1 MSSIALRLYQK
12 LLDAPDEKARS
23 QAIVDAFA
31 ELEAR
36 CARLHEASSTRRD
49 PAATGL
55 RPLPESEC
63 RQIDSTP
70 ASNPTC

>member
-36 CARLHEASSTRRD
+36 CARLHEASTRCD
-49 PAATGL
+49 SGEAGSGFK
-55 RPLPESEC
+55 PESEC

-70 ASNPTC
+70 TSNPTC

>member
-36 CARLHEASSTRRD
+36 CARLHEASTRHD

-55 RPLPESEC
+55 RPMPGSEY